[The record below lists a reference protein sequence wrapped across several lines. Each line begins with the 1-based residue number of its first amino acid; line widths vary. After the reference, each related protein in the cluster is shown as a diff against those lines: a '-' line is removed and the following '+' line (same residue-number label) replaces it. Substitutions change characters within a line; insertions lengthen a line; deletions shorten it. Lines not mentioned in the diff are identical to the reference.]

1 MFSLGVLL
9 LGVLLLYLGGEALV
23 RNSVHLARGW
33 GVSPLVIGLTVV
45 AFGTSSPELAAS
57 LIATARHETA
67 LALGNII
74 GSNTA
79 NLGLILGLT
88 AVLQPIRAQAR
99 FIRRE
104 VPIMIGVSLLLAAL
118 VMDAAL
124 GRLEGLL
131 LLGLLVPYLWVL
143 LRSDEASRVEKE
155 FVTEYGDSPRSL
167 AYSLAGAAFG
177 IALLVV
183 GAHALVDGAVH
194 LARGLGISERVIG
207 LTLVA
212 VGTSLP
218 ELATALVA
226 ALRQESDIVLGNLI
240 GSNVFNILG
249 ILGTVTLL
257 HPIAEPMPGIWI
269 DLAVMLGFSLAVLP
283 FLATG
288 QRLGRIEG
296 ALLLAAYLLYVGVLY
311 H

>member
-1 MFSLGVLL
+1 MLSIGLLL
-9 LGVLLLYLGGEALV
+9 LGALLLYLGGEALV

-33 GVSPLVIGLTVV
+33 GVGPLVIGLTVV
-45 AFGTSSPELAAS
+45 AFGTSSPELAAT
-57 LIATARHETA
+57 LIAAARGETA
-67 LALGNII
+67 LALANVI

-88 AVLQPIRAQAR
+88 ALLQPISARAR

-104 VPIMIGVSLLLAAL
+104 VPIMIGVSLLLAVL
-118 VMDAAL
+118 VSDAAL

-131 LLGLLVPYLWVL
+131 LLGLLVPYLSVL
-143 LRSDEASRVEKE
+143 LRGDEASRVEKE
-155 FVTEYGDSPRSL
+155 FVAEYGDAPHPL
-167 AYSLAGAAFG
+167 WYSLTGAALG
-177 IALLVV
+177 VALLVV
-183 GAHALVDGAVH
+183 GAHALIEGALR

-212 VGTSLP
+212 IGTSLP

-226 ALRQESDIVLGNLI
+226 ALRRESDIVLGNLI

-249 ILGTVTLL
+249 ILGSVALL
-257 HPIAEPMPGIWI
+257 HPMQHPMQGIWI
-269 DLAVMLGFSLAVLP
+269 DLGVMIGFSLAVLP

-296 ALLLAAYLLYVGVLY
+296 ALLLASYLLYVGILY
-311 H
+311 R